1 MLMSITGEKDQN
13 EDPGHRAALALVQR
27 FGDLCPHSLLDGF
40 EGAYC
45 CTLQSDSPEETAR
58 NAVTREK
65 TVVLLG
71 KVAEKI
77 LEHKKFGQ
85 DLLSTEDCSNK
96 ATRER
101 VLLLILLARFDA
113 DASVKRVANGLW
125 KTAGGAPKVQK
136 AIMPNMTRF
145 LERLRGGDR
154 GPGAQ
159 KLALE

>member
-1 MLMSITGEKDQN
+1 MDTMPQAMKMEFVPYIESLFPAMLMSITGEKDQN
-13 EDPGHRAALALVQR
+13 EELGE
-27 FGDLCPHSLLDGF
+27 LDG
-40 EGAYC
+40 GS
-45 CTLQSDSPEETAR
+45 Q
-58 NAVTREK
+58 
-65 TVVLLG
+65 
-71 KVAEKI
+71 
-77 LEHKKFGQ
+77 
-85 DLLSTEDCSNK
+85 LSFADCSNK

-159 KLALE
+159 KLALEAK

>member
-1 MLMSITGEKDQN
+1 MDTMPQAMKMDFVPYIEPLFPAMLMGITGDKDQN

-45 CTLQSDSPEETAR
+45 CTLQNDSQEELGWSWDMLPGYEAAR
-58 NAVTREK
+58 NSVTREK

-85 DLLSTEDCSNK
+85 DLLTTEDLQV
-96 ATRER
+96 T
-101 VLLLILLARFDA
+101 
-113 DASVKRVANGLW
+113 AS
-125 KTAGGAPKVQK
+125 PQ
-136 AIMPNMTRF
+136 
-145 LERLRGGDR
+145 
-154 GPGAQ
+154 
-159 KLALE
+159 